1 MNQDKLN
8 KLKNLAEILD
18 AKKNGTESLVLLK
31 KINDLKDEVSKLKPE
46 NLDAN
51 FSALEAKIND
61 LSKQDLKLSKDTQY
75 AENYFKNELAT
86 IKNTISN
93 LKLKHG
99 ENGERGEKGL
109 DGKDGVSPDPVEV
122 AKIALEA
129 TEKLIKAIPPIEQE
143 IVKNGE
149 SVRDS
154 LELLKDDDRLS
165 ASAIKDLKIYD
176 DDIATLQNRTQLLN
190 QIASGIAQKV
200 SILESD
206 ESNAEVNKI
215 IAGTGITISPTT
227 GIGDVTITNSLDL
240 SPYVPY
246 TGATTNVNLGTH
258 SLTTTGDI
266 RNNNSTNFSC
276 FESGSL
282 RIGNDPSPFPS
293 SYIKFLYNT
302 ISNYL
307 DVSDIGSAN
316 GVNFDVP
323 IKVGA
328 LHSNGFLKTVGSD
341 GSLTVDTSSYLKLA
355 QATPQTFTSG
365 TVTGTGLLQVVG
377 GVLGKNVMITVS
389 ATAPANPN
397 IGDLWV
403 DLTE

>member
-1 MNQDKLN
+1 MMVWLIFEMVWWVFMSGGWREEGWDSYLDLTETNWTADSP
-8 KLKNLAEILD
+8 LAFDTDTKHL
-18 AKKNGTESLVLLK
+18 SV
-31 KINDLKDEVSKLKPE
+31 
-46 NLDAN
+46 
-51 FSALEAKIND
+51 D
-61 LSKQDLKLSKDTQY
+61 LST
-75 AENYFKNELAT
+75 
-86 IKNTISN
+86 
-93 LKLKHG
+93 
-99 ENGERGEKGL
+99 
-109 DGKDGVSPDPVEV
+109 
-122 AKIALEA
+122 
-129 TEKLIKAIPPIEQE
+129 
-143 IVKNGE
+143 
-149 SVRDS
+149 
-154 LELLKDDDRLS
+154 
-165 ASAIKDLKIYD
+165 
-176 DDIATLQNRTQLLN
+176 
-190 QIASGIAQKV
+190 
-200 SILESD
+200 
-206 ESNAEVNKI
+206 
-215 IAGTGITISPTT
+215 
-227 GIGDVTITNSLDL
+227 
-240 SPYVPY
+240 YVPY

-389 ATAPANPN
+389 ATAPTNPN